1 MADEKVL
8 AAQKWV
14 NATYSMVPGYTKCP
28 EDGRTGWSTMFSL
41 TMALQAELTM
51 APLVAS
57 FGPGTLAELAK
68 RGDIGPGEQ
77 NVNIKKI
84 VEHALFCKGYW
95 GGDGTGSYGAAT
107 DKSVR
112 ALKNDAGVDA
122 SNGLVSPKVFKAL
135 LSMDAYISSP
145 TGGTDNVRGVQR
157 WLNGRYVNRSSFFIG
172 PADGVYSRDVQKS
185 LMKAIQYELGI
196 PDDQAT
202 GAFGP
207 GTQAGLKNH
216 VVKEGDSGIWAQ
228 LFSAACVFNS
238 PIPNATGESNV
249 ETTFRS
255 TFDSKLTQW
264 VKAFQA
270 FSELDT
276 RNGTGDYATWAQL
289 LVSTGD
295 PNRSTSAC
303 DTRFQITRPRA
314 DALYKAGYRQVGRY
328 LFDPPGSTL
337 DKQIKTGELDDIFA
351 AGLSVFPIYQD
362 NARRLQ
368 DFTYAQGFAHA
379 MNAHA
384 CASGYGF
391 NRGTVIYFAVD
402 YDATADEI
410 ASNIVPYFQGVQAGL
425 ANQGMRYLHGVY
437 GSRNV
442 CTQVSKKTD
451 ARYSFVSGMSWGFSG
466 NLGFPLPPNWAFN
479 QIKEFKFIYSGDSFD
494 LDNDAHRAGSDAGQ
508 NSVHQQVY
516 PSGEFIKYMEKLF
529 PLALQFTA
537 EKGDPNALVMQYGR
551 QKKYGG
557 PEWAALIGWPNP
569 DFIKFANAQGATLLP
584 EFKDSNSGYMLDAQ
598 HLLATANGHYAK
610 PQSTKN
616 IREVGAGDVGGWGG
630 DLMTLYGEWRRDIKA
645 YPSGYDYVQ
654 AKCARLG
661 VISTF
666 GFNDLIEDADGYL
679 LGRRVQNGA
688 HILDTVREH
697 YGQGERDAGAL
708 TRFRDFFEM
717 RFGGSVDN
725 VVAMAKGMLTMMSDP
740 VIIGGRAY
748 LTQMTGGDGI
758 KPPELLGDKELLD
771 FCRGFADVLHDR
783 VMQEANAKG
792 L

>member
-8 AAQKWV
+8 AAQEWV
-14 NATYSMVPGYTKCP
+14 NATYSMVPGYVKCP

-41 TMALQAELTM
+41 TMALQATLGM

-57 FGPGTLAELAK
+57 FGPGTLSELAK
-68 RGDIGPGEQ
+68 RGDIGPNEQ

-112 ALKNDAGVDA
+112 ALKNDAGLDA

-145 TGGTDNVRGVQR
+145 NGGTDTVRAVQR
-157 WLNGRYVNRSSFFIG
+157 WLNGRYFSHSSFFVG

-207 GTQAGLKNH
+207 GTQAGLKAH
-216 VVKEGDSGIWAQ
+216 TVKEGDSGIWAQ

-238 PIPNATGESNV
+238 PIPNAKGDSNIP
-249 ETTFRS
+249 TTFRDK
-255 TFDSKLTQW
+255 FDSKLTEW
-264 VKAFQA
+264 VKAFQS

-276 RNGTGDYATWAQL
+276 RDGRGDYRTWAQL

-295 PNRSTSAC
+295 PDRTATAC

-314 DALYKAGYRQVGRY
+314 DALYKAGYRYVGRY

-337 DKQIKTGELDDIFA
+337 DKEIKDGELADIFA
-351 AGLSVFPIYQD
+351 AGLNVFPIYQD

-368 DFTYAQGFAHA
+368 DFTFEQGFEHA
-379 MNAHA
+379 LNAHA
-384 CASGYGF
+384 CADGYGF
-391 NRGTVIYFAVD
+391 NRGTVIYFACD
-402 YDATADEI
+402 YDATTDEI

-425 ANQGMRYLHGVY
+425 ANRGKKYVHGVY

-442 CTQVSKKTD
+442 CTQVSKNTD

-479 QIKEFKFIYSGDSFD
+479 QVKEFKFIYSGDSFD
-494 LDNDAHRAGSDAGQ
+494 LDNDVHRSGSDTGQ
-508 NSVHQQVY
+508 NTVHQQVQ
-516 PSGEFIKYMEKLF
+516 PANEFVKYITTLF
-529 PLALQFTA
+529 PLALQYG
-537 EKGDPNALVMQYGR
+537 KGDPNQLVMEYGR
-551 QKKYGG
+551 QKAYAGFK
-557 PEWAALIGWPNP
+557 WWALIGSP
-569 DFIKFANAQGATLLP
+569 DEDYIKFANSRGASLLQD
-584 EFKDSNSGYMLDAQ
+584 FKDPVTGYTIGAE
-598 HLLATANGHYAK
+598 HLLAAANGHYVK
-610 PQSTKN
+610 PQQEDD
-616 IREVGAGDVGGWGG
+616 IRKIGEGDIAGWAGD
-630 DLMTLYGEWRRDIKA
+630 LITLYGEWRRDVKA
-645 YPSGYDYVQ
+645 YPSGYTYCQ
-654 AKCARLG
+654 AKFGKIG
-661 VISTF
+661 VVSTF
-666 GFNDLIEDADGYL
+666 SFNDLIEDADGYL
-679 LGRRVQNGA
+679 IARRAQRGGQLVD
-688 HILDTVREH
+688 IVREH

-708 TRFRDFFEM
+708 TRFRDYFEE
-717 RFGGSVDN
+717 RFGGSTDFMVT
-725 VVAMAKGMLTMMSDP
+725 MARSVLLQQSNPKIAIGRTSLIRDIAGSNATLPEQLSDD
-740 VIIGGRAY
+740 VLNG
-748 LTQMTGGDGI
+748 
-758 KPPELLGDKELLD
+758 
-771 FCRGFADVLHDR
+771 FCRGFADGLHDR
-783 VMQEANAKG
+783 VLQEANAKG

>member
-145 TGGTDNVRGVQR
+145 AGGTDTVRAVQR
-157 WLNGRYVNRSSFFIG
+157 WLNGRYFSRSSFFIG

-196 PDDQAT
+196 ADDQAT

-216 VVKEGDSGIWAQ
+216 VVKEGDKGIWAQ

-238 PIPNATGESNV
+238 PVVTPDTNIA
-249 ETTFRS
+249 TTFRD
-255 TFDSKLTQW
+255 TFDAKLKEW
-264 VKAFQA
+264 VTAFQK
-270 FSELDT
+270 FSELEA
-276 RNGTGDYATWAQL
+276 NGLGDYRTWAQL

-295 PNRSTSAC
+295 PNRSTKAC
-303 DTRFQITRPRA
+303 DTRFRITRPRA
-314 DALYKAGYRQVGRY
+314 DALFKAGYTHVGRY

-337 DKQIKTGELDDIFA
+337 DKNIKDGELADIFA

-368 DFTYAQGFAHA
+368 DFTFAQGFAHA
-379 MNAHA
+379 QNAHS
-384 CASGYGF
+384 CAEAYGF

-425 ANQGMRYLHGVY
+425 ANKGKRYYHGVY

-442 CTQVSKKTD
+442 CTQVSKRTD

-479 QIKEFKFIYSGDSFD
+479 QIREFKFIYSGDSFD
-494 LDNDAHRAGSDAGQ
+494 LDNDARREGSDPGQ
-508 NSVHQQVY
+508 NSVHKAVD
-516 PSGEFIKYMEKLF
+516 PAAEFVRNMEKVF
-529 PLALQFTA
+529 PLAMQYTNTRN
-537 EKGDPNALVMQYGR
+537 GDPNQLTLQYGR
-551 QKKYGG
+551 SRAYNDKN
-557 PEWAALIGWPNP
+557 WAALIGYSNP
-569 DFIKFANAQGATLLP
+569 DFVKFANSNGASVLP
-584 EFKDSNSGYMLDAQ
+584 AFNDLVTGYPIGAE
-598 HLLATANGHYAK
+598 HLLAAANGHYDK
-610 PQSTKN
+610 PQSDSD
-616 IREVGAGDVGGWGG
+616 IRRVGAGDIAGWAG
-630 DLMTLYGEWRRDIKA
+630 DLITLYGEWQRDIKA
-645 YPSGYDYVQ
+645 YPSGHAYCD
-654 AKCARLG
+654 AKFGKMG
-661 VISTF
+661 VTSTF

-679 LGRRVQNGA
+679 IARRLQKGEHFLGV
-688 HILDTVREH
+688 VREH
-697 YGQGERDAGAL
+697 YGMGERDAGAL
-708 TRFRDFFEM
+708 TRFKDFYEQ
-717 RFGGSVDN
+717 RFGGNTDYVVTMARSVLLSQ
-725 VVAMAKGMLTMMSDP
+725 ADP
-740 VIIGGRAY
+740 VLTYGRRTLIQGQA
-748 LTQMTGGDGI
+748 GDNATM
-758 KPPELLGDKELLD
+758 PGDLPDAVLND
-771 FCRGFADVLHDR
+771 FCRGFADGLQER
-783 VMQEANAKG
+783 VTQEANAKG
-792 L
+792 R

>member
-1 MADEKVL
+1 MADDKVL

-14 NATYSMVPGYTKCP
+14 NATYANIPGYAKCP

-41 TMALQAELTM
+41 TMALQAELGI

-57 FGPGTLAELAK
+57 FGPGTLSTLAA
-68 RGDIGPGEQ
+68 RGDIGPGES

-122 SNGLVSPKVFKAL
+122 SNGLVQPKIFKAL
-135 LSMDAYISSP
+135 LSMDAYVSI
-145 TGGTDNVRGVQR
+145 TGGTDTVREVQR
-157 WLNGRYVNRSSFFIG
+157 WLNSRYINHSSFFIG

-196 PDDQAT
+196 SDDQAT

-216 VVKEGDSGIWAQ
+216 TVRQGDSGIFVQ

-238 PIPNATGESNV
+238 PVVTPSSNIQ
-249 ETTFRS
+249 TTFRN
-255 TFDSKLTQW
+255 TFDAKLAEW
-264 VKAFQA
+264 VNAFQS
-270 FSELDT
+270 FSEL
-276 RNGTGDYATWAQL
+276 NASGVGDYATWAQL

-295 PNRSTSAC
+295 PDRPTAAC
-303 DTRFQITRPRA
+303 DTRFRITRARG
-314 DALYKAGYRQVGRY
+314 DALYKAGYRHVGRY

-337 DKQIKTGELDDIFA
+337 DKNIKDGELEDIFA

-368 DFTYAQGFAHA
+368 DFTFEQGFNHA
-379 MNAHA
+379 LNAHS
-384 CASGYGF
+384 CAEGYGF

-410 ASNIVPYFQGVQAGL
+410 GSNIVPYFQGVQAGL
-425 ANQGMRYLHGVY
+425 ANKGMRYVHGVY

-442 CTQVSKKTD
+442 CTQVSKNTD

-479 QIKEFKFIYSGDSFD
+479 QIKEFRFTAGSDSFD
-494 LDNDAHRAGSDAGQ
+494 LDNDAHRKGSDAGQ
-508 NSVHQQVY
+508 NSVHQVVD
-516 PSGEFIKYMEKLF
+516 PADAFIKNLETVF
-529 PLALQFTA
+529 PLAMQFTSTRTD
-537 EKGDPNALVMQYGR
+537 DPVQLTMEYGR
-551 QKKYGG
+551 HIAYGG
-557 PEWAALIGWPNP
+557 FQWKALIGAPNP
-569 DFIKFANAQGATLLP
+569 DFIEFADGKGASVLQ
-584 EFKDSNSGYMLDAQ
+584 EFKDLVSGYPIGAE
-598 HLLATANGHYAK
+598 HLLAAANGHYVR
-610 PQSTKN
+610 PQSDSD
-616 IREVGAGDVGGWGG
+616 IRKVGVGDIAGWGG
-630 DLMTLYGEWRRDIKA
+630 DLITLYAEWQRDIKA
-645 YPSGYDYVQ
+645 YPSGHSYCD
-654 AKCARLG
+654 AKFAKLG
-661 VISTF
+661 VTSTF

-679 LGRRVQNGA
+679 IARRVQQGG
-688 HILDTVREH
+688 HLLDVVREH

-708 TRFRDFFEM
+708 TRFRDYFEQ
-717 RFGGSVDN
+717 RFGGNVDY
-725 VVAMAKGMLTMMSDP
+725 VVTMARSILLLQSDP
-740 VIIGGRAY
+740 VIAAGRTKLIRDIAGQNAT
-748 LTQMTGGDGI
+748 LPVQLSDDV
-758 KPPELLGDKELLD
+758 LND
-771 FCRGFADVLHDR
+771 FCRGFADGLRDR
-783 VMQEANAKG
+783 AAQEANAKG
-792 L
+792 A